1 MSQSAPRRFAIR
13 DILPHSGEMLLV
25 DELLD
30 YGEDFVTCGLT
41 IGSGTSFC
49 ESGRGVPAW
58 VGIEYMAQTAG
69 AYSGIADLTAGRRP
83 AICLLLGARS
93 YQAETP
99 YFPIGAYLR
108 VETKLVH
115 RDESDLAAFDC
126 MILEGRSVGGAV
138 LARGDIKAYRPAD
151 IDAVIRGSRA

>member
-1 MSQSAPRRFAIR
+1 
-13 DILPHSGEMLLV
+13 MLLV

-30 YGEDFVTCGLT
+30 YGSDFVFCGLS
-41 IGSGTSFC
+41 IESDSPFC
-49 ESGRGVPAW
+49 EPGRGVPAW

-69 AYSGIADLTAGRRP
+69 AYSGIADMTAGRRP

-93 YQAETP
+93 FQADAP
-99 YFPIGAYLR
+99 FFPIGSHLR
-108 VETKLVH
+108 VEARLVL

-126 MILEGRSVGGAV
+126 AIVAGRDAGGAV

-151 IDAVIRGSRA
+151 LDAVIRGERA